1 MRLVEAIESDHRE
14 AAALFDEL
22 APLAGDDRRGHD
34 AMRVA
39 RRLAVAVKTQAL
51 AEEKVLFAALRS
63 ASDHL
68 AAYAREQPYAYHAFD
83 AVFDRVLV
91 LQPGPELA
99 AVVAVAKRLHDSM
112 WERETLLLPAIDAE
126 LPAAEAA
133 ALARDFDLEK
143 QRIRPRVERQLAL

>member
-1 MRLVEAIESDHRE
+1 RNDHAERVMGIVQAIESDHRK

-39 RRLAVAVKTQAL
+39 RRLAVVVRTQAL

-63 ASDHL
+63 ASDRL

-91 LQPGPELA
+91 LGPGPELA
-99 AVVAVAKRLHDSM
+99 AVVAVARRLHDSLR
-112 WERETLLLPAIDAE
+112 ERETELWPAIG
-126 LPAAEAA
+126 
-133 ALARDFDLEK
+133 
-143 QRIRPRVERQLAL
+143 